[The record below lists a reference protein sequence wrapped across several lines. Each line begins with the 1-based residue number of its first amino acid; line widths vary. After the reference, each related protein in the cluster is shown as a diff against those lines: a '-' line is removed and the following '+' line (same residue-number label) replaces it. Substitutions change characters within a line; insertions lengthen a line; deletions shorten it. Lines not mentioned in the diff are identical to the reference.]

1 MSSIVLFWVFF
12 SKSTNSESK
21 KRIQAMFTS
30 MFWCCSLTL
39 CILRTKHCVRLAP
52 SWLWA
57 EAVFVPS
64 VSLQGWVMSRV
75 CLSVPLA
82 LLGLSCVSTAQHS
95 WAQQPEHPPDCSCS
109 GYCLQ
114 CSQWLS
120 ASTAVVICLQCL
132 GAAWVQHQL
141 LIEWTWGDAGVHTLQ
156 HHSPRLVQFKEAV
169 SYSRF
174 LLIFCVASKPSL
186 GAGDFGDFLGCFF
199 LSDFFSLQTLRLVH
213 WWQGRVNTVKCE
225 ICDGIHPCPVRLVF
239 ISLSVFSLIRDFE
252 DNLWT

>member
-1 MSSIVLFWVFF
+1 
-12 SKSTNSESK
+12 
-21 KRIQAMFTS
+21 MFTS

-82 LLGLSCVSTAQHS
+82 LLGLSCVSTAQLSTAARASS
-95 WAQQPEHPPDCSCS
+95 W
-109 GYCLQ
+109 LFL
-114 CSQWLS
+114 QWLLPPVQWLLPPVQS
-120 ASTAVVICLQCL
+120 VVICLQCL

-141 LIEWTWGDAGVHTLQ
+141 LIEWTWGDAGVHILQ